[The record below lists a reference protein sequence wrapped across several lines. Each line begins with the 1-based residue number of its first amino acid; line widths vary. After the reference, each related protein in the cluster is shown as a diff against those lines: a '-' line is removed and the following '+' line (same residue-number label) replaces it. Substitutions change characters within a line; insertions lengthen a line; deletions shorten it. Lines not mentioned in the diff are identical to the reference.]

1 MRVLGQ
7 FLRNIIKSCCEVPIG
22 SNCWNQSAFSLSLSL
37 FAAWQ
42 TMWNQYAIYSTIY
55 SVYIYTCIY
64 ILMGEFG
71 FFAAYAPLL
80 LHSIFTHSFHWL
92 HAIFCY
98 VANKC
103 KAINQLK
110 HATGIGF
117 SFSSCFFLAL
127 SFSLFLACFSSCF
140 ISFFHCCAANA
151 IDKRA
156 REAKSLAYF
165 CALSTSWVAS
175 CLKIIPY

>member
-22 SNCWNQSAFSLSLSL
+22 SNCWNQSAFSLSL

-55 SVYIYTCIY
+55 SMYIY

-71 FFAAYAPLL
+71 FFAAYALLRPVLSPLL
-80 LHSIFTHSFHWL
+80 LHSLFTHSFHWL

-117 SFSSCFFLAL
+117 TFSSCFFSL
-127 SFSLFLACFSSCF
+127 SPLSLTHVLACFSPCF
-140 ISFFHCCAANA
+140 ISFFHCCAAANA

-156 REAKSLAYF
+156 RGKKPCLLL
-165 CALSTSWVAS
+165 CAVNELS
-175 CLKIIPY
+175 CKLP